1 MNEYDLMNLYFNFI
15 FNEGKKSL
23 EMFMQVMKNLENLKT
38 G

>member
-15 FNEGKKSL
+15 FNEGKNHL
-23 EMFMQVMKNLENLKT
+23 EMFMQVMNNLENLKT